1 MQKQQR
7 INKWVVAAMLA
18 GASTAAP
25 MAAHAEIS
33 ANLSVASQYLWRGQS
48 LTSGGALSG
57 GIDYAH
63 DSGLYAGFWTSS
75 EDEKN
80 EYDLYGGYAGSA
92 GSLHY
97 DIGYTTYWYTEFGGD
112 LNFQEAHLALGYG
125 AFGVSGHF
133 GVGDY
138 GWGDGAEKNRD
149 NYYTVSYEYQ
159 RFGALLGYY
168 DLDDNDLRYTHLDLS
183 YEVYD
188 GLVFTV
194 SQVIDRADDD
204 HPDAVS
210 DNLQFV
216 VSYTFTF

>member
-1 MQKQQR
+1 MRTQQWMNYR
-7 INKWVVAAMLA
+7 VAAALLIGA
-18 GASTAAP
+18 GSVAPVAAQ
-25 MAAHAEIS
+25 AEIS

-48 LTSGGALSG
+48 LTSSGVLSG

-63 DSGLYAGFWTSS
+63 GSGLYTGFWTSS
-75 EDEKN
+75 EDEKT

-92 GSLHY
+92 GRFDY

-112 LNFQEAHLALGYG
+112 LNFQEAHLTLGYG

-138 GWGDGAEKNRD
+138 GWGDGAKKNRD
-149 NYYTVSYEYQ
+149 AYYTVNYEHQ
-159 RFGALLGYY
+159 RFSALLGYA
-168 DLDDNDLRYTHLDLS
+168 DPDDDDLRYTHLDLN

-188 GLVFTV
+188 GLVFTA
-194 SQVIDRADDD
+194 SQVIHRADDD
-204 HPDAVS
+204 RPDAVS